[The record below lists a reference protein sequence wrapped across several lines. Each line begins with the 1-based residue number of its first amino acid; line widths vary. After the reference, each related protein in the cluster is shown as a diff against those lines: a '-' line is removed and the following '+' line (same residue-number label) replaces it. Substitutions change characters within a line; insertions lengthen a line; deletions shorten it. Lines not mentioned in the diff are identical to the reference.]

1 MKNSAAAI
9 VILIFFSSSA
19 ISQPIV
25 SIGELRI
32 GMPEDE
38 FLNLQ
43 DIKSKN
49 TQDASSKKFNS
60 SDRDVWK
67 KNHESAVPDSYAR
80 MPQYWKIYTPEYV
93 VYEFKFSTGIKDISG
108 KDSYDATV
116 DFYKKEL
123 ISVRINI
130 SKSFSQFKDILTEKY
145 GSPTVKDNMTKEI
158 CQNGYGAKSEH
169 NTGYMTWSWEG
180 KGPIEASLMLSNS
193 DCGKYPVAS
202 YFIRNSNIKLLV
214 SELERKARQAA
225 MSEDTKAKA
234 ASSKL

>member
-1 MKNSAAAI
+1 MIKKVTASGKPYPFLHSKNRFQAVLKGRAAAI
-9 VILIFFSSSA
+9 KLSKRVFNGLIIKMLNYPIEHFASVLFYFKQNRSIREKFSSSHSYIDFFSSAA

-25 SIGELRI
+25 GIGELRI

-93 VYEFKFSTGIKDISG
+93 VYEFKFATGIKDISG

-123 ISVRINI
+123 ISVRLI
-130 SKSFSQFKDILTEKY
+130 
-145 GSPTVKDNMTKEI
+145 
-158 CQNGYGAKSEH
+158 
-169 NTGYMTWSWEG
+169 
-180 KGPIEASLMLSNS
+180 
-193 DCGKYPVAS
+193 
-202 YFIRNSNIKLLV
+202 
-214 SELERKARQAA
+214 
-225 MSEDTKAKA
+225 
-234 ASSKL
+234 